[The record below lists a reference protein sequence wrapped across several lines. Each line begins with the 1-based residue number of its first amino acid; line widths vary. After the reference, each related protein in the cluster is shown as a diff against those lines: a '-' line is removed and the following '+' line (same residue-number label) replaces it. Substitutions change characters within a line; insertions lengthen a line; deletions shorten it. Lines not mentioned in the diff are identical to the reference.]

1 MIELV
6 PQSVKVLKY
15 LNRRTWK
22 RYVARF
28 RKAMPLL
35 DDADQYFMA
44 PVVILDPLVT
54 QTSLQEFPDLI
65 ISRYIPFTNR

>member
-22 RYVARF
+22 RYVTRF
-28 RKAMPLL
+28 RKGMPFL

-54 QTSLQEFPDLI
+54 QVSLRELPDRI
-65 ISRYIPFTNR
+65 ISRYYPFANK